1 MPLSWRANR
10 TKNRPHMSG
19 RPSTAEQDL
28 TRAALARP
36 RSRDLGSLRAL
47 SPFLRPYR
55 MRVIFG
61 GLALVGAAMATLI
74 LPMAVGS
81 MIDHG
86 FSAENAS
93 FIDSYFYALLGVA
106 ALMAAASAV
115 RFYYV
120 TWIGERV
127 VADIRRAVYAHVLS
141 LSPRFFEVTRT
152 GEVLSRLTAD
162 TTLIQT
168 VVGSSLSMA
177 MRNIITIIGG
187 SILLALTSLE
197 LTGLALLVVPAI
209 VVPLIVFGRR
219 VRGLSRAAQDR
230 MDRLVAWHHLHTN
243 IMQFTSTLPLGQT
256 MRIKGEDVLTY
267 PQIYLPQIAEWMGI
281 RTDSEA
287 IDCMMHPER
296 SPFAAVGP
304 DLARGGNDPKFLRSP
319 ALRGKPV
326 REPSLAKFIDEKMP
340 AWFPSGLLSDAA
352 QRAGLKVKSD
362 EDVAE
367 SLAACAHELGYL

>member
-1 MPLSWRANR
+1 MVGEHPDLYGFPELHLFIGDTLQEVIDREHQSEARLFF
-10 TKNRPHMSG
+10 G
-19 RPSTAEQDL
+19 RP
-28 TRAALARP
+28 
-36 RSRDLGSLRAL
+36 G
-47 SPFLRPYR
+47 
-55 MRVIFG
+55 
-61 GLALVGAAMATLI
+61 
-74 LPMAVGS
+74 
-81 MIDHG
+81 
-86 FSAENAS
+86 
-93 FIDSYFYALLGVA
+93 
-106 ALMAAASAV
+106 
-115 RFYYV
+115 
-120 TWIGERV
+120 
-127 VADIRRAVYAHVLS
+127 
-141 LSPRFFEVTRT
+141 
-152 GEVLSRLTAD
+152 LSRLIAQLHDGVQTNGSVLRAIAWINEHRDWTTKQVMDYFLDKVAPKIGVEKSPITAQKPAFLD
-162 TTLIQT
+162 RAYLAHPDAFYLHLTRHP
-168 VVGSSLSMA
+168 VSARSSWVEFVDNKA
-177 MRNIITIIGG
+177 
-187 SILLALTSLE
+187 TS
-197 LTGLALLVVPAI
+197 
-209 VVPLIVFGRR
+209 GRS
-219 VRGLSRAAQDR
+219 SRAAQDR